1 MINTENVNRT
11 NEIINFAGQIREI
24 LCINGFYTTER
35 LTRLAEDIVV
45 DRNDILGYEVNPTYR
60 TIKLKLN
67 QKVLDKYGMGKIA
80 SMYASRYG
88 CAVVPALKR
97 LLAESY
103 VDMVSMFGQE
113 KVQEIYSDDKLFLL
127 FQVQKIDNCLI
138 ITL

>member
-1 MINTENVNRT
+1 MNTENVNRT
-11 NEIINFAGQIREI
+11 NEIINFAGQIRET
-24 LCINGFYTTER
+24 LCINGFYTEDR
-35 LTRLAEDIVV
+35 LCRLAEDIIVN
-45 DRNDILGYEVNPTYR
+45 RNDILSYEVNPMYR

-88 CAVVPALKR
+88 CAIVPALKK

-113 KVQEIYSDDKLFLL
+113 KVQEIYNEDKLFLL
-127 FQVQKIDNCLI
+127 FQVLS
-138 ITL
+138 